1 MAEKPDLLAQLA
13 AKFPKKIESSLSKGG
28 VKLTY
33 IPVSSVIA
41 RANEVLGF
49 DWSYQVM
56 STHRDD
62 DWIIA
67 HVRVTVTN
75 GEARTPSLSK
85 SATSRHSDSD
95 GGCSMRDGFGG
106 QQIKHTRA
114 GAILDLGHEYK
125 GAVSDALKKA
135 LQAFGVALY
144 LASDESLESTFDT
157 AAGPERGVPSP
168 PSTSGPAATPSEEGV
183 GDELKKLAARAKD
196 MGVTPA
202 GLRSVASEVLDRP
215 VKKASD
221 IKTHA
226 EIEAINASFDTLE
239 ELAAAPK
246 ENGQ

>member
-1 MAEKPDLLAQLA
+1 MTEKPNLLAQLA

-49 DWSYQVM
+49 GWSYQVM

-67 HVRVTVTN
+67 HVRVTVVN
-75 GEARTPSLSK
+75 GE
-85 SATSRHSDSD
+85 
-95 GGCSMRDGFGG
+95 GCSMRDGFGG

-125 GAVSDALKKA
+125 GAVSDALKKG

-144 LASDESLESTFDT
+144 LASDESLESTFDDT
-157 AAGPERGVPSP
+157 AAGPERGRPSP
-168 PSTSGPAATPSEEGV
+168 PSNSGSAATPEDDV
-183 GDELKKLAARAKD
+183 ADELKKLAARAKE
-196 MGVTPA
+196 MGISQA
-202 GLRSVASEVLDRP
+202 GVRAVASGVLGREI
-215 VKKASD
+215 KKASD
-221 IKTHA
+221 IKTHD
-226 EIEAINASFDTLE
+226 EIEAISMSLDAKE
-239 ELAAAPK
+239 E
-246 ENGQ
+246 EQ

>member
-41 RANEVLGF
+41 RANEVLGLS
-49 DWSYQVM
+49 WSYQVM

-67 HVRVTVTN
+67 HVRVTVVN
-75 GEARTPSLSK
+75 GE
-85 SATSRHSDSD
+85 
-95 GGCSMRDGFGG
+95 GCSMRDGFGG

-125 GAVSDALKKA
+125 GAVSDALKKG

-157 AAGPERGVPSP
+157 AAGPERGEPSP
-168 PSTSGPAATPSEEGV
+168 PRNSGPAATPEDDV
-183 GDELKKLAARAKD
+183 ADELKKLGARAKG
-196 MGVTPA
+196 MGISGD
-202 GLRSVASEVLDRP
+202 GLKLIASGALKREIT
-215 VKKASD
+215 KASD
-221 IKTHA
+221 IKTHD
-226 EIEAINASFDTLE
+226 EIEAISMSLDAKE
-239 ELAAAPK
+239 E
-246 ENGQ
+246 EQ

>member
-41 RANEVLGF
+41 RANEVLGLS
-49 DWSYQVM
+49 WSYQVM

-67 HVRVTVTN
+67 HVRVTVVN
-75 GEARTPSLSK
+75 GE
-85 SATSRHSDSD
+85 
-95 GGCSMRDGFGG
+95 GCSMRDGFGG

-125 GAVSDALKKA
+125 GAVSDALKKG

-144 LASDESLESTFDT
+144 LASDESLESTFDDT
-157 AAGPERGVPSP
+157 AAGPERGRPSP
-168 PSTSGPAATPSEEGV
+168 PSNSGSAATPEDDV
-183 GDELKKLAARAKD
+183 ADELKKLAARAKE
-196 MGVTPA
+196 MGISQA
-202 GLRSVASEVLDRP
+202 GVRAVASGVLGREI
-215 VKKASD
+215 KKASD
-221 IKTHA
+221 IKTHD
-226 EIEAINASFDTLE
+226 EIEAISMSLDAKE
-239 ELAAAPK
+239 E
-246 ENGQ
+246 EQ

>member
-41 RANEVLGF
+41 RANEVLGLS
-49 DWSYQVM
+49 WSYQVM

-67 HVRVTVTN
+67 HVRVTVVN
-75 GEARTPSLSK
+75 GE
-85 SATSRHSDSD
+85 
-95 GGCSMRDGFGG
+95 GCSMRDGFGG

-125 GAVSDALKKA
+125 GAVSDALKKG

-144 LASDESLESTFDT
+144 LASDESLESTFDDT
-157 AAGPERGVPSP
+157 AAGPERGRPSP
-168 PSTSGPAATPSEEGV
+168 PSNSGSAATPEDDV
-183 GDELKKLAARAKD
+183 ADELQKLAARATAL
-196 MGVTPA
+196 GISPA
-202 GLRSVASEVLDRP
+202 GVRAGASGVLGREI
-215 VKKASD
+215 KKASD
-221 IKTHA
+221 IKTHD
-226 EIEAINASFDTLE
+226 EIEAISMSLDAKE
-239 ELAAAPK
+239 E
-246 ENGQ
+246 EQ

>member
-75 GEARTPSLSK
+75 GE
-85 SATSRHSDSD
+85 
-95 GGCSMRDGFGG
+95 GCSMRDGFGG

-202 GLRSVASEVLDRP
+202 GLRSVASEVLGWEI
-215 VKKASD
+215 KKASD